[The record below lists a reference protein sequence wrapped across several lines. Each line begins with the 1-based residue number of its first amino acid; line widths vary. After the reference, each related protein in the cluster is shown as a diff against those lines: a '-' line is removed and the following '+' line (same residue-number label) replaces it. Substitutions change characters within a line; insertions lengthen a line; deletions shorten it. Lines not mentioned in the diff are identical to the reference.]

1 MGRTRDYLEH
11 GDAGRIHHVSQ
22 QHEMFRNRLIS
33 FHMTRIVQSMTYPT
47 MQQVA
52 EYIDA
57 ERKGQ
62 GLTYAELARRTGL
75 SARAVRARLAGD
87 RPIHA
92 TDLYKFA
99 AALGTTPGE
108 IYAKLG

>member
-1 MGRTRDYLEH
+1 MGQTRRHLEH
-11 GDAGRIHHVSQ
+11 HRDSDAHHVTEQ
-22 QHEMFRNRLIS
+22 NEMFLNRLIS

-75 SARAVRARLAGD
+75 SARAVRARLAGE

>member
-1 MGRTRDYLEH
+1 MGHARRYLEH
-11 GDAGRIHHVSQ
+11 HSNINAHHVTEQ
-22 QHEMFRNRLIS
+22 NEMCPNGLPS
-33 FHMTRIVQSMTYPT
+33 FHMTRIVQGMTYPT

-57 ERKGQ
+57 ERRGQ

-75 SARAVRARLAGD
+75 SARAVRARLTGE